1 MQKLKIGVFSISL
14 AALFLMEVSAL
25 RAEQTTRP
33 GMGETQKCE
42 SCHGS
47 NGCEP
52 LQGLMP
58 KLCGQNQEYLVMTL
72 EQFRDG
78 TRPSPIMHEV
88 TKNLSDEL
96 IQQLADYFAHAR
108 NPDK

>member
-1 MQKLKIGVFSISL
+1 MQKCKIGVLSTSL
-14 AALFLMEVSAL
+14 TALFLMGVSAVH
-25 RAEQTTRP
+25 AEKPTRP

-42 SCHGS
+42 SCHGP

-58 KLCGQNQEYLVMTL
+58 KLCGQEQEYLVMTL

-88 TKNLSDEL
+88 TKNLSNEMIQEL
-96 IQQLADYFAHAR
+96 AAYFAHAP
-108 NPDK
+108 NPGK